1 MDSIEQ
7 HIEVDKKIL
16 EDPSVSPQMRRH
28 TADELQHLEKYH
40 DAHPE
45 DHHDPTSFEMY
56 CDENPEA
63 EEFKLYEDSDT
74 LRSVTGVFHFFG
86 RPFII

>member
-28 TADELQHLEKYH
+28 TADELEHLEKYH
-40 DAHPE
+40 EAHPE

-63 EEFKLYEDSDT
+63 DECKIYENWTSLIT
-74 LRSVTGVFHFFG
+74 VTECPCGCSV
-86 RPFII
+86 FIV

>member
-45 DHHDPTSFEMY
+45 DHHAPTAFEMY

-63 EEFKLYEDSDT
+63 EECKIYEN
-74 LRSVTGVFHFFG
+74 
-86 RPFII
+86 

>member
-1 MDSIEQ
+1 
-7 HIEVDKKIL
+7 
-16 EDPSVSPQMRRH
+16 MRRH

-45 DHHDPTSFEMY
+45 DHHDPTAFEMY

-63 EEFKLYEDSDT
+63 EECKIYEN
-74 LRSVTGVFHFFG
+74 
-86 RPFII
+86 